1 MAPLEMSVG
10 LAKGHKTTKN
20 SQKPKPARRKGHLN
34 KRVKFCRDIIKEVVG
49 FAPYE
54 KRAMELLK
62 VQKDKRALKFIKK
75 RLGTHRR
82 GKKKRDE
89 LSAILTQMKRQKEKK
104 NGGGQEICFIVS
116 KKQVL

>member
-1 MAPLEMSVG
+1 MHIL
-10 LAKGHKTTKN
+10 
-20 SQKPKPARRKGHLN
+20 QHLN

-75 RLGTHRR
+75 RVFIPLH
-82 GKKKRDE
+82 
-89 LSAILTQMKRQKEKK
+89 SHCILLLNVNDLPSHFKVFAM
-104 NGGGQEICFIVS
+104 FS
-116 KKQVL
+116 FAP

>member
-1 MAPLEMSVG
+1 MSHI
-10 LAKGHKTTKN
+10 LLPF
-20 SQKPKPARRKGHLN
+20 QHLN

-75 RLGTHRR
+75 RV
-82 GKKKRDE
+82 
-89 LSAILTQMKRQKEKK
+89 I
-104 NGGGQEICFIVS
+104 IV
-116 KKQVL
+116 LLC